1 MTHIDPEIA
10 ADPQPVAHALE
21 RIAAPP
27 RAWALRLLGPIAA
40 ICLFGMMALTF
51 TGVIARY
58 FFNSPIAGNE
68 EVQSFM
74 LGFIIFGGVPLVTY
88 HQRHI
93 AVRSFAALLK
103 GRALFAQRAFVLG
116 LTGFGFAF
124 MGYILLLQGVGLQED
139 GTLSTFLN
147 IPEAP
152 FAYVYAALMT
162 SAAIVAFVLM
172 VAFLRGK
179 QLAEAYE
186 RTDIAEIDIASPD

>member
-1 MTHIDPEIA
+1 M
-10 ADPQPVAHALE
+10 ADHELTDELA

-27 RAWALRLLGPIAA
+27 HAWALKLLGPIAA

-51 TGVIARY
+51 VGVVARY
-58 FFNSPIAGNE
+58 FFNRPIAGGE
-68 EVQSFM
+68 EIQSFL

-103 GRALFAQRAFVLG
+103 GRALFVQRVFVLG

-124 MGYILLLQGVGLQED
+124 IGYILLQQALQLQEE

-147 IPEAP
+147 VPEAP
-152 FAYVYAALMT
+152 FAYIFAGLITAAG
-162 SAAIVAFVLM
+162 IVAFALL
-172 VAFLRGK
+172 AALLRGE

-186 RTDIAEIDIASPD
+186 RTDIDIASPD